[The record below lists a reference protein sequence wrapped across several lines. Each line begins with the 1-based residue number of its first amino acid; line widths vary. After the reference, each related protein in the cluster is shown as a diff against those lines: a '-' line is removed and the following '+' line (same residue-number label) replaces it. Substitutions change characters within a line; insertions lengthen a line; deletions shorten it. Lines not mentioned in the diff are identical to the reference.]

1 MAGLALGAL
10 PLDLSSADD
19 LSPDDNEDAAT
30 DSSDGDAWEAAEAKT
45 EADGAEQD
53 NVE

>member
-1 MAGLALGAL
+1 MREHAL
-10 PLDLSSADD
+10 PDVVLAVESLLDRR
-19 LSPDDNEDAAT
+19 PDDNEDAAT
-30 DSSDGDAWEAAEAKT
+30 DSSDDDAWEAAEAKT